1 MTAWRVKV
9 PEAEEPTRLLGPAAA
24 TLEPKHRFKG
34 TQKMGGLHQR
44 AVRRAQARATGATA
58 LSVRTRQG
66 PLLSQAEKDQA
77 AEDKSADIE
86 EDLSRVRGAG
96 QSHGK

>member
-9 PEAEEPTRLLGPAAA
+9 PEAEEPTRAQLLQ
-24 TLEPKHRFKG
+24 LSKPKHRLKG
-34 TQKMGGLHQR
+34 TQEMGGLHQR

-77 AEDKSADIE
+77 AEDKSADTE

>member
-34 TQKMGGLHQR
+34 TQGLHQR